1 MQNLN
6 RLVKKNLMILIRAK
20 IECFSLFF
28 YKKLLETCNKRR
40 NDVLVIKEVEILPSL
55 INLLKSYST
64 DD

>member
-1 MQNLN
+1 M
-6 RLVKKNLMILIRAK
+6 
-20 IECFSLFF
+20 
-28 YKKLLETCNKRR
+28 YNKQG